1 MRLEGRK
8 REGLKGTFKTSKTK
22 VADVEQWQTTGRTEG
37 LDTDVMYDEIRA
49 NERGQPRSEQVGR
62 YVLLGRQTDRPHS
75 ASVASVLQLDVTEA
89 LKPWCKTRNWS
100 L

>member
-49 NERGQPRSEQVGR
+49 NERGQPRSEHTYYLAGR
-62 YVLLGRQTDRPHS
+62 PIGRILHRLR
-75 ASVASVLQLDVTEA
+75 VYCNLM
-89 LKPWCKTRNWS
+89 
-100 L
+100 